1 MTNIYPPFHD
11 AVDFYVVGYNE
22 SLSELADYQSQSGHP
37 GILALPI
44 GNMLRD
50 FRVTSQSTKVAID
63 ANGIITYRAGYGQGN
78 PSGWPDVLQALA
90 DSAQQPSAQ

>member
-22 SLSELADYQSQSGHP
+22 SFSELADYQNESGHP

-63 ANGIITYRAGYGQGN
+63 ANGIITYRAGYGQGR
-78 PSGWPDVLQALA
+78 SSDWPDVLQALA
-90 DSAQQPSAQ
+90 DSAP

>member
-1 MTNIYPPFHD
+1 MTNIYPPFQD
-11 AVDFYVVGYNE
+11 EVDFYVVGYNE
-22 SLSELADYQSQSGHP
+22 SLSELADYQNASGHP

-44 GNMLRD
+44 DNMLRD

-78 PSGWPDVLQALA
+78 PSDWPDVLQALA
-90 DSAQQPSAQ
+90 DSAP